1 MYEYETLSLVLLFLT
16 GVLAGV
22 MNVMAAGGSS
32 IALPVLIFLG
42 VDPTVA
48 NGTNRVA
55 ILFQNVSAVL
65 SFRKEGVSDLG
76 TGLKLAA
83 FTLPGVL
90 AGAFAAVRVGDELF
104 EKILAVVLIFVC
116 ASFFLRAGSPGGPP
130 GPGEGRG
137 KWFLYPS
144 MVAIGFYG
152 GFIQVGVG
160 FLIMASLYHALG
172 ASLARVNAHKVL
184 IVLCYTVPAILVFSL
199 GGNISWFLGI
209 CLAAGNSAG
218 GWLGAS
224 FSVRGGE
231 KYIRLVLAAAV
242 GIMAA
247 KLLGAF

>member
-1 MYEYETLSLVLLFLT
+1 MYEYETLSLALLFLT

-22 MNVMAAGGSS
+22 MNVMAGGGSS

-55 ILFQNVSAVL
+55 LLFQNVSAVV
-65 SFRKEGVSDLG
+65 SFRREGVSDLR

-90 AGAFAAVRVGDELF
+90 AGALAAVRVGDELF

-116 ASFFLRAGSPGGPP
+116 ASFFLKADSLGNLLGG
-130 GPGEGRG
+130 GGER
-137 KWFLYPS
+137 KRFLYPA
-144 MVAIGFYG
+144 MVLIGFYG

-160 FLIMASLYHALG
+160 FLIMASLYHVMG

-184 IVLCYTVPAILVFSL
+184 IVLCYTVPAILIFSL
-199 GGNISWFLGI
+199 SGNISWFLGI

-224 FSVRGGE
+224 FSARGGE
-231 KYIRLVLAAAV
+231 KYIRLVLVFAV
-242 GIMAA
+242 GLMAA